1 MDPEEQKETG
11 GEEQEGH
18 LIEEHLEGGSKRRR
32 KKIKIRQRVR
42 IKRKSNPKKRAK
54 KMLETIAWIL
64 IIAAFLVTII
74 VLVMQ
79 LDFNSKN
86 KKKRTHIPTPIPA
99 VCLTHTL
106 PFSQPLNQN
115 PGSLV

>member
-1 MDPEEQKETG
+1 MDPEEQENIA

-18 LIEEHLEGGSKRRR
+18 LIEEHLEGKSNRRR

-42 IKRKSNPKKRAK
+42 IKRKSDPKKRVK

-64 IIAAFLVTII
+64 IIAAFVVTLV

-86 KKKRTHIPTPIPA
+86 KKKRSELSTSPP
-99 VCLTHTL
+99 VTL
-106 PFSQPLNQN
+106 SLPNVHSQL
-115 PGSLV
+115 S

>member
-1 MDPEEQKETG
+1 MDPEEQENVA

-18 LIEEHLEGGSKRRR
+18 LIEEHLEGISRRRR

-42 IKRKSNPKKRAK
+42 IKRKSNPKKRVK

-64 IIAAFLVTII
+64 IIAAFVVTIV

-86 KKKRTHIPTPIPA
+86 KKKRSDLLTPPPA
-99 VCLTHTL
+99 CLTL
-106 PFSQPLNQN
+106 PNIYSQL
-115 PGSLV
+115 S